1 MLWDA
6 LKVAVAAWAV
16 ILLDPWLE
24 ETFPT
29 VGDPIRFLVS
39 AIVAALILELLVQ
52 FVFGWPT
59 IKIAWRVK
67 DEEAPISELAARI
80 RPGNRESQVFS
91 LKVSV
96 PSGGLIGHHVLR
108 RCFRS
113 GAQLSIRVERASVV
127 PTCEA
132 SFKTAGVPT
141 VAPDDATNGFIVDL
155 GQVPRRPGPWHWADV
170 RWRDESTPMDDEFNV
185 EYVFN
190 HVKPLSQFL
199 LNLFIRR
206 STNVRKF
213 RVIGP

>member
-1 MLWDA
+1 M
-6 LKVAVAAWAV
+6 
-16 ILLDPWLE
+16 
-24 ETFPT
+24 
-29 VGDPIRFLVS
+29 
-39 AIVAALILELLVQ
+39 
-52 FVFGWPT
+52 
-59 IKIAWRVK
+59 
-67 DEEAPISELAARI
+67 
-80 RPGNRESQVFS
+80 
-91 LKVSV
+91 
-96 PSGGLIGHHVLR
+96 
-108 RCFRS
+108 
-113 GAQLSIRVERASVV
+113 V